1 MREEEEEKNVD
12 LMFPRCWMITRK
24 LRIFPCSFIQRT
36 IS

>member
-1 MREEEEEKNVD
+1 VD